1 MSSKNKNSEN
11 KEKLSELLASLN
23 FQEASNIWT
32 RNYESGASI
41 AVDFNKQTIQYDP
54 VDSSFKNGEYPSI
67 NKPASGFII
76 HRDTTL
82 NFSAKENFVCLVCI
96 HLLLEKGYEPK
107 HIVLEPSF
115 QVGHV
120 NKPSYGDI
128 LVFDKKYK
136 PLVLI
141 ENKTFGAEF
150 SSEWNNMQKDGGQL
164 FSYLGPLRNQ
174 LGACENIVLFAS
186 EFDDGLVTK
195 SHIITLKDNEK
206 RIAELEN
213 PLTFENTDSPFKV
226 WEQTYAKSFET
237 KGLFEADI
245 EPYSIGKTKYT
256 ISDLKGLSHAE
267 IRPIYH
273 EFATILRNNAITDFE
288 HSFYILIDLF
298 LCKITDERNNPN
310 DLQFYYKGISRD
322 TPKEYCSRLLKLY
335 KQGKKELFG
344 VDVINKEEN
353 DIKQIFDDTNRS
365 LTNGL
370 FKGIKALFEE
380 IKFYNIKKFNFIDVE
395 NKEEFELNFQILIKI
410 TALIQDINLSNSE
423 TNHFF
428 GDLFEG
434 LLSKNVHQTEGQ
446 FFTPLPIVNFI
457 IKSLPEF
464 INSKSVKVL
473 DYACGAG
480 HFLTE
485 FIKTYPKTEVYGIEK
500 SQPLSQVAKIATI
513 INGARNN
520 THIVFKDA
528 LSKLNTLETRFNGF
542 DETSFDC
549 IIANPPYSVKGFL
562 NTLTK
567 EDKEQYELM
576 HFVDKQSL
584 DSKKSIECF
593 FIERAKYFLK
603 RHGLMG
609 IVLPSS
615 ILSNGELYIRVR
627 ELLFENF
634 NILSIVSLGSRTF
647 GSTGTNTI
655 ILFAQKVAK
664 KNSLGLLDTFISKKD
679 YKQYTNYQAIENYIK
694 KQNYSEQDYFAFMQ
708 DDLLNDTLEKH
719 EIFVDYKKNFK
730 NSPVKKT
737 VKEELFKKS
746 SFYKA
751 ELKEKSKDYKK
762 LLSDF
767 LESEEYKD
775 LEQEEY
781 RKQFIAFAKVI
792 EKDKLNTFIQIES
805 NNVLI
810 LQSPPDKIGNKSNK
824 AKIVEFLGYDWSNR
838 KGDEGIKYVVDTSS
852 SNYVEDSVE
861 SDGDDAE
868 LTEFV
873 NSIKYIKTPLYN
885 PSDDYDYT
893 KFSFALRKHISE
905 QCKNRFSFNFE
916 LSDKLKEL
924 FISKKDQNLHIAK
937 LSDIIDFSRTEFDK
951 AIKLNKTKQEFEFK
965 SKFPSY
971 TISEITNKIESGS
984 RPSGGAIS
992 RGILS
997 IGGEHIDNTLG
1008 YINLKNPKYV
1018 SQEFYNLSK
1027 TGKICKY
1034 DLLICKDGALT
1045 GKVALVR
1052 DEFEG
1057 QNAMVNEHVFIVR
1070 CSDVVTQ
1077 KYMFNFFCCEYGQSL
1092 LKARITGSAQGGLNS
1107 TNLKKIQFP
1116 LPPLEVQKHIVE
1128 DCQKID
1134 EEYENAKN
1142 TIENCKQKIESI
1154 MQNVQG
1160 VQKKLGEICKDIRDG
1175 SHNPPKGIAF
1185 SEFKMYSAKNIYDN
1199 ELHLETDFRYLSEAN
1214 FNLEN
1219 KRTNVRIGDVLLT
1232 IVASIGRSCVVK
1244 THEKITFQRS
1254 VAILTPNKNEIESL
1268 YLSYYL
1274 NSIEKY
1280 LNNIAHGTTQK
1291 GVYLNQLKK
1300 IDIPVPSIIEQASII
1315 TQIEKL
1321 EVEIN
1326 KAKQIISS
1334 ISERKKAVIKKY
1346 LYE

>member
-1 MSSKNKNSEN
+1 MSSKDKNSLN
-11 KEKLSELLASLN
+11 KENLRELLSSLN

-32 RNYESGASI
+32 RNYESGAGI

-82 NFSAKENFVCLVCI
+82 NFSAKENFVCIVCI

-237 KGLFEADI
+237 KGLFESDI
-245 EPYSIGKTKYT
+245 APYSIGKTKYT

-457 IKSLPEF
+457 IRSLPEF
-464 INSKSVKVL
+464 TNSNSVKVL

-485 FIKTYPKTEVYGIEK
+485 FIKTYPNTEVYGIEK

-513 INGARNN
+513 INGAKNN

-528 LSKLNTLETRFNGF
+528 LSHLNTLETRFNGF
-542 DETSFDC
+542 EEDSFDC

-567 EDKEQYELM
+567 EDKIQFSLM
-576 HFVDKQSL
+576 HYVDEKAL
-584 DSKKSIECF
+584 ESKKSIECF
-593 FIERAKYFLK
+593 FVERAKYFLK

-708 DDLLNDTLEKH
+708 DDLLNGTLEKH

-730 NSPVKKT
+730 KNPVKKSQQNDW
-737 VKEELFKKS
+737 FKSS
-746 SFYKA
+746 SFYSA
-751 ELKEKSKDYKK
+751 DLKEKSKEYKK
-762 LLSDF
+762 RLSEF
-767 LESEEYKD
+767 LDSDEYKD

-781 RKQFIAFAKVI
+781 RKQFISYAKEI

-805 NNVLI
+805 NKVLI

-824 AKIVEFLGYDWSNR
+824 AKIVEFLGYDWCNR
-838 KGDEGIKYVVDTSS
+838 KGDEGIKYVVDQSSDIEADDFVATDEDDADITSS
-852 SNYVEDSVE
+852 I
-861 SDGDDAE
+861 
-868 LTEFV
+868 

-885 PSDDYDYT
+885 PSNAYDYT
-893 KFSFALRKHISE
+893 KYSFALRKHICE
-905 QCKNRFSFNFE
+905 QCKNKFSFNFE
-916 LSDKLKEL
+916 PSEQLKEH
-924 FISKKDQNLHIAK
+924 ITSEKEHKLHYAK
-937 LSDIIDFSRTEFDK
+937 LSDMVDFSRTEFDK
-951 AIKLNKTKQEFEFK
+951 TIKLNEVKQQAEFK
-965 SKFPSY
+965 SKYPYCALEEIVDVLIGGTPSRSNAQY
-971 TISEITNKIESGS
+971 FKGNHLWVSISEMKDNIITDTKEKITDD
-984 RPSGGAIS
+984 AIRNS
-992 RGILS
+992 NVKLIPKGTTLLSFKLS
-997 IGGEHIDNTLG
+997 IGKTAIAGSDLYTNEAIAGLIPRSNQVSNEYLFSLFSSHL
-1008 YINLKNPKYV
+1008 INLENVGNKA
-1018 SQEFYNLSK
+1018 F
-1027 TGKICKY
+1027 GK
-1034 DLLICKDGALT
+1034 
-1045 GKVALVR
+1045 
-1052 DEFEG
+1052 
-1057 QNAMVNEHVFIVR
+1057 
-1070 CSDVVTQ
+1070 S
-1077 KYMFNFFCCEYGQSL
+1077 
-1092 LKARITGSAQGGLNS
+1092 LNS
-1107 TNLKKIQFP
+1107 SYLKKEVKIP

-1175 SHNPPKGIAF
+1175 SHNPPKDIAF

>member
-32 RNYESGASI
+32 RNYESGAGI

-82 NFSAKENFVCLVCI
+82 NFSAKENFVCIVCI

-136 PLVLI
+136 PLVLL

-150 SSEWNNMQKDGGQL
+150 SAEWNNMQKDGGQL

-457 IKSLPEF
+457 IRSLPEF
-464 INSKSVKVL
+464 TNSNSVKVL

-485 FIKTYPKTEVYGIEK
+485 FIKTYPNTEVYGIEK

-513 INGARNN
+513 INGAKNN

-528 LSKLNTLETRFNGF
+528 LSHLNTLETRFNGF
-542 DETSFDC
+542 EEDSFDC

-567 EDKEQYELM
+567 EDKIQFSLM
-576 HFVDKQSL
+576 HYVDEKAL
-584 DSKKSIECF
+584 ESKKSIECF
-593 FIERAKYFLK
+593 FVERAKYFLK

-679 YKQYTNYQAIENYIK
+679 YKQYTNYQALENYIT
-694 KQNYSEQDYFAFMQ
+694 KQNYNEQDYFAFMQ
-708 DDLLNDTLEKH
+708 DDLLNGTLEKH

-730 NSPVKKT
+730 KNPVKKSQQNDW
-737 VKEELFKKS
+737 FKSS
-746 SFYKA
+746 SFYSA
-751 ELKEKSKDYKK
+751 DLKEKSKEYKK
-762 LLSDF
+762 RLSEF
-767 LESEEYKD
+767 LDSDEYRNLVKD
-775 LEQEEY
+775 EY
-781 RKQFIAFAKVI
+781 RKQFISYAKEI

-805 NNVLI
+805 NKVLI

-824 AKIVEFLGYDWSNR
+824 AKIVEFLGYDWCNR
-838 KGDEGIKYVVDTSS
+838 KGDEGIKYVVDQSSDIEADDFVATDEDDADITSS
-852 SNYVEDSVE
+852 I
-861 SDGDDAE
+861 
-868 LTEFV
+868 

-885 PSDDYDYT
+885 PSNAYDYT
-893 KFSFALRKHISE
+893 KYSFALRKHICE
-905 QCKNRFSFNFE
+905 QCKNKFSFNFE
-916 LSDKLKEL
+916 PSEQLKEH
-924 FISKKDQNLHIAK
+924 ITSEKEHKLHYAK
-937 LSDIIDFSRTEFDK
+937 LSDMVDFSRTEFDK
-951 AIKLNKTKQEFEFK
+951 TIKLNEVKQQAEFK
-965 SKFPSY
+965 SKYPYCALEEIVDVLIGGTPSRSNAQY
-971 TISEITNKIESGS
+971 FKGNHLWVSISEMKDNIITDTKEKITDD
-984 RPSGGAIS
+984 AIRNS
-992 RGILS
+992 NVKLIPKGTTLLSFKLS
-997 IGGEHIDNTLG
+997 IGKTAIAGSDLYTNEAIAGLIPRSNQVSNEYLFSLFSSHL
-1008 YINLKNPKYV
+1008 INLENVGNKA
-1018 SQEFYNLSK
+1018 F
-1027 TGKICKY
+1027 GK
-1034 DLLICKDGALT
+1034 
-1045 GKVALVR
+1045 
-1052 DEFEG
+1052 
-1057 QNAMVNEHVFIVR
+1057 
-1070 CSDVVTQ
+1070 S
-1077 KYMFNFFCCEYGQSL
+1077 
-1092 LKARITGSAQGGLNS
+1092 LNS
-1107 TNLKKIQFP
+1107 SYLKKEVKIP

-1175 SHNPPKGIAF
+1175 SHNPPKDIAF